1 VLVSSEIVGI
11 AVGADFGAQ
20 AEIARAIAKT
30 VKYLLV
36 NKLLRLRLRLRS
48 ARDKTVFFI
57 LAQLLSVDFAV
68 FGDYTIL

>member
-1 VLVSSEIVGI
+1 MVGI

-20 AEIARAIAKT
+20 AEIARAIAKI

-36 NKLLRLRLRLRS
+36 NKLLRLRQRLRS